1 MKEIERK
8 IKGMQ
13 ILEAIDK
20 CRIRATDN
28 ES

>member
-1 MKEIERK
+1 MKEREGK

-20 CRIRATDN
+20 CIIRATDN